1 MSRGGRSVPI
11 LAYHS
16 ISDAPPPIV
25 RRLAVSPACFRRQ
38 LDAIVSSGA
47 CTLTVSDYVAATTQG
62 DRLPQG
68 IVLIT
73 FDDGFEDFVTT
84 ALPALEER
92 GLRSTLYVATGLL
105 RGKAGMRR
113 TTCSDRML
121 DWSQLA
127 ELASRGVEIGGH
139 SHTHPQLDTL
149 SRRRAVTE
157 IDGSRRLLEDEL
169 QVRISSFAYPH
180 GYFSPLVRSLVR
192 EAGYE
197 SACAVR
203 NALSVVGE
211 DRFALSRLTVR
222 AETSPHEVSAWAAG
236 IGPQA
241 PTRERIRTRGWR
253 AARRARAVA
262 ARRPVYEFR

>member
-1 MSRGGRSVPI
+1 
-11 LAYHS
+11 
-16 ISDAPPPIV
+16 
-25 RRLAVSPACFRRQ
+25 
-38 LDAIVSSGA
+38 VSSGA
-47 CTLTVSDYVAATTQG
+47 CTLTVSDYVAATAQG
-62 DRLPQG
+62 DLLPHD
-68 IVLIT
+68 ILLIT
-73 FDDGFEDFVTT
+73 FDDGFEDFATT
-84 ALPALEER
+84 ALPDLEER

-127 ELASRGVEIGGH
+127 ELVSRGVEIGGH
-139 SHTHPQLDTL
+139 SHTHPHLDTL

-192 EAGYE
+192 DAGYE

-211 DRFALSRLTVR
+211 DRFALSRLMVR

-253 AARRARAVA
+253 AARRARAVVG
-262 ARRPVYEFR
+262 RRPVYEFR